1 MDSSTPTPCTQLDIE
16 TTHSRSQTGFE
27 RGGVTCQL
35 SDRDFQRKLELLC
48 DERRDDS
55 TFSCTYRKPIQGR
68 PYMFDILVYLFK
80 NYYTPQACPTADV
93 LAKRLA
99 AAGFEYDDIDDAIK
113 WLLGLAET
121 TENCVN
127 LAQTRSKGQR
137 VYAPFEQQKLAPEVI
152 GFITFLETSD
162 VLPPPLREIVIERAL
177 ACEDEPVSLERVKVI
192 ALMVLWSQE
201 ADIDYLILE
210 ELLRHDQEPLL
221 H

>member
-1 MDSSTPTPCTQLDIE
+1 
-16 TTHSRSQTGFE
+16 
-27 RGGVTCQL
+27 
-35 SDRDFQRKLELLC
+35 
-48 DERRDDS
+48 
-55 TFSCTYRKPIQGR
+55 
-68 PYMFDILVYLFK
+68 MFDILVYLFK

-99 AAGFEYDDIDDAIK
+99 AAGFEYDDIDEAIR

-121 TENCVN
+121 TENCVD
-127 LAQTRSKGQR
+127 LAQTQSTGLR
-137 VYAPFEQQKLAPEVI
+137 VYAEFEHQKLGSEVI
-152 GFITFLETSD
+152 GFICFLENSQ

-177 ACEDEPVSLERVKVI
+177 ACTHEPVSLERVKVI

-210 ELLRHDQEPLL
+210 ELLRHDQDPLL

>member
-1 MDSSTPTPCTQLDIE
+1 
-16 TTHSRSQTGFE
+16 
-27 RGGVTCQL
+27 
-35 SDRDFQRKLELLC
+35 
-48 DERRDDS
+48 
-55 TFSCTYRKPIQGR
+55 
-68 PYMFDILVYLFK
+68 MFDILVYLFK

-99 AAGFEYDDIDDAIK
+99 AAGFEYDDIDEAIR

-127 LAQTRSKGQR
+127 LAQTQSQGIRI
-137 VYAPFEQQKLAPEVI
+137 YAEVEHQQLGPEVI
-152 GFITFLETSD
+152 GFISFLETTD

-177 ACEDEPVSLERVKVI
+177 ACKDTPVSLERVKVI

-210 ELLRHDQEPLL
+210 ELLRHDQAPLL

>member
-1 MDSSTPTPCTQLDIE
+1 
-16 TTHSRSQTGFE
+16 
-27 RGGVTCQL
+27 
-35 SDRDFQRKLELLC
+35 
-48 DERRDDS
+48 
-55 TFSCTYRKPIQGR
+55 
-68 PYMFDILVYLFK
+68 MFDILVYLFK

-99 AAGFEYDDIDDAIK
+99 AAGFEYDDIDEAIR

-121 TENCVN
+121 TEHCVN
-127 LAQTRSKGQR
+127 LEQTQSKGMR
-137 VYAPFEQQKLAPEVI
+137 IYAEFEQQQLCPEVI
-152 GFITFLETSD
+152 GFISFLETTN

-177 ACEDEPVSLERVKVI
+177 ACTDTTVSLERVKVI

-210 ELLRHDQEPLL
+210 ELLRHDSDPLL